1 VVRLTKV
8 FWQAAASRIIVN
20 SHRINLGLMQGLA
33 TPVGDSDSI
42 SCQWTT
48 QKQLRLD
55 C

>member
-20 SHRINLGLMQGLA
+20 SHRINLGLMPGLA

-48 QKQLRLD
+48 QKQLD

>member
-1 VVRLTKV
+1 VRPTKV

-20 SHRINLGLMQGLA
+20 SHRINLGLMPGLA

-42 SCQWTT
+42 SCQRTIR
-48 QKQLRLD
+48 KQLRLD